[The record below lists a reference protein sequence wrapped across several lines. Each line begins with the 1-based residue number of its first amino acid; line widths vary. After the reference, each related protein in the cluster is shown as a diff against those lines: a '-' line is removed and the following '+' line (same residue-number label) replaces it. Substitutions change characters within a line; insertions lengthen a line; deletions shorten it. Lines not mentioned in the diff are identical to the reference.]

1 MRVSECID
9 NILKPFRGEGRQV
22 NFLVSMV
29 WGVIVVTY
37 LDAIFIRLPFLSDVR
52 RYIIPALYIAVI
64 ALCSGHFVK
73 LLSPGDYLFW
83 GSLSLVYFAYYLL
96 GPEQN
101 AKYMQEYM
109 PAFFLTVSSYYFIG
123 KAVDDDVFDVLYWL
137 SILTIFLRFVSIF
150 ITHSFSEAVL
160 SNEDQEFQGQAYE
173 LLVFSLFVLW
183 YLLKNFSIVSLLFS
197 VLSIFVLL
205 AFGCRGAIL
214 CVVSFVFLY
223 LLLVKRLIR
232 NVPLLIICL
241 FACGIC
247 VLFANQIIT
256 GMSALMENLG
266 FSTRIFDFYFDSE
279 ILSGNGRNQIR
290 TILFDELQ
298 EHPFGLGICGA
309 QGAIG
314 TYSHNFILEFFI
326 SFGWALGGLI
336 CVGVFFFL
344 FKGYNACANDEQRG
358 FFLVLFCASVVHLFV
373 SDIVWKDSSFYML
386 LGYSAMLIGQQKD
399 VYELEESN

>member
-1 MRVSECID
+1 MKVSECIE
-9 NILKPFRGEGRQV
+9 NILKPFKGDGWQI

-29 WGVIVVTY
+29 WGVIIVTY
-37 LDAIFIRLPFLSDVR
+37 LDAIFIRLPFLDDIR

-83 GSLSLVYFAYYLL
+83 GFLSLVYFAYYLL

-101 AKYMQEYM
+101 ARYMQEYM

-123 KAVDDDVFDVLYWL
+123 KAVDDNVFDVLYWL
-137 SILTIFLRFVSIF
+137 SILTIFLRFVSTF

-173 LLVFSLFVLW
+173 LLIFALFVLW
-183 YLLKNFSIVSLLFS
+183 YLLKNFSIISLLFS
-197 VLSIFVLL
+197 VISIFVLL

-214 CVVSFVFLY
+214 CMVSFVILY
-223 LLLVKRLIR
+223 LLLVKKIIQ
-232 NVPLLIICL
+232 NVPLMIICL
-241 FACGIC
+241 SACGIC
-247 VLFANQIIT
+247 VLFADQIIT
-256 GMSALMENLG
+256 ETSAVMENLG
-266 FSTRIFDFYFDSE
+266 FSTRIFDFYFDGE
-279 ILSGNGRNQIR
+279 LLSDNGRNQVQ
-290 TILFDELQ
+290 TILFDKLRG
-298 EHPFGLGICGA
+298 HPFGLGICGA

-314 TYSHNFILEFFI
+314 GYSHNFILEFII

-344 FKGYNACANDEQRG
+344 FKGYNACVNDEQRG

-399 VYELEESN
+399 LSESNEN

>member
-1 MRVSECID
+1 MKIGEHLD
-9 NILKPFRGEGRQV
+9 DILKPFRGDGWQI

-29 WGVIVVTY
+29 WGAIIVTY
-37 LDAIFIRLPFLSDVR
+37 LDAIFIKMPFLADIR

-83 GSLSLVYFAYYLL
+83 GFLSLAYFAYYLL
-96 GPEQN
+96 GPERN
-101 AKYMQEYM
+101 ASYMEEYM

-150 ITHSFSEAVL
+150 VTHSFSEAVQ

-173 LLVFSLFVLW
+173 LLIFALFVLW
-183 YLLKNFSIVSLLFS
+183 YLLKNFSIISLLFS

-214 CVVSFVFLY
+214 CMVSFVILY
-223 LLLVKRLIR
+223 LLLVKKIIQ
-232 NVPLLIICL
+232 NVPLMIICL
-241 FACGIC
+241 SACGIC
-247 VLFANQIIT
+247 VLFATQAIT
-256 GMSALMENLG
+256 GMSDIMENLG
-266 FSTRIFDFYFDSE
+266 FSTRIFDFYFDGE
-279 ILSGNGRNQIR
+279 ILSNNGRNQIQ

-314 TYSHNFILEFFI
+314 TYSHNFILEFII

-336 CVGVFFFL
+336 CVGVFFVL
-344 FKGYNACANDEQRG
+344 FKGYNACTNDKQRG

-373 SDIVWKDSSFYML
+373 SGIVWKDSFFYML

-399 VYELEESN
+399 LPESNEN